1 MPESRAA
8 TAMAREIAEI
18 PEAAGQLLGR
28 SKALAS
34 VAAQID
40 QVHPRNVVFCGRG
53 SSGYVGVYL
62 RYLVEVRLGLLAS
75 AAAPS
80 VSTSYGARPDMDNTL
95 FVVISQS
102 GQSPDLITMSRAA
115 RTSGALTLAIV
126 NDESSAV
133 ARACELVVG
142 IGAGAELAVAAT
154 KTVVLSMMA
163 GALLVAEWARDSNLI
178 ASLHRLPQRF
188 DDAHHCD
195 WSEWGNALL
204 RAPAAFV
211 AGRGYA
217 LGSVKELGLK
227 LQETLRLPAIAFSA
241 AEMRHGPRAAI
252 TTTTPILL
260 LRQDDETGHTV
271 DALVRDLRHDCETVF
286 VAGGPSSTL
295 PWIAADDPI
304 CDPIAMLVPA
314 YRAIEAASR
323 ARGLDPDHP
332 PHLSKI
338 TRTL

>member
-1 MPESRAA
+1 MPERGAP
-8 TAMAREIAEI
+8 TAMAQEIAEI
-18 PEAAGQLLGR
+18 PEAAGQLLRR
-28 SKALAS
+28 SEMLAP
-34 VAAQID
+34 VAARID
-40 QVHPRNVVFCGRG
+40 QFHPRNVVFCGRG
-53 SSGYVGVYL
+53 SSGCVGVYL

-80 VSTSYGARPDMDNTL
+80 VSTSYGARPNMHDTL
-95 FVVISQS
+95 FIVVSQS
-102 GQSPDLITMSRAA
+102 GQSPDLVAISHAA

-126 NDESSAV
+126 NDENSGV

-142 IGAGAELAVAAT
+142 IGAGSELAVAAT

-163 GALLVAEWARDSNLI
+163 GALLIAEWARESNLL
-178 ASLHRLPQRF
+178 AALYRLPDRF
-188 DDAHHCD
+188 GEAHSCD
-195 WSEWGNALL
+195 WSGWGQTLAS
-204 RAPAAFV
+204 APAAFV
-211 AGRGYA
+211 AGRGFA
-217 LGSVKELGLK
+217 LGPVKELGLK
-227 LQETLRLPAIAFSA
+227 MQETLRLPAIAFSA

-252 TTTTPILL
+252 TPTTPVLL
-260 LRQDDETGHTV
+260 LRQSDETGASV
-271 DALVRDLRHDCETVF
+271 DALVRDLRDSCENVF
-286 VAGGPSSTL
+286 VAGGPLGTL
-295 PWIAADDPI
+295 PWIAGDDPI